1 MGDAAGTSV
10 AASVAIGQTVAAYS
24 FFLPRLPD
32 VREAP
37 RDDTTMV
44 NNVRLG
50 QVAAG
55 AVSMT
60 VAGLLTWL
68 TRSPIPVITTLVI
81 AAVLAAV
88 YQVAMFG
95 GF

>member
-1 MGDAAGTSV
+1 MSDAAGTSV

-24 FFLPRLPD
+24 YFLPRLPE
-32 VREAP
+32 VREASK
-37 RDDTTMV
+37 DDSTMV

-55 AVSMT
+55 AVSLT
-60 VAGLLTWL
+60 VAGLLSWL
-68 TRSPIPVITTLVI
+68 TRSPIPVITTLFI
-81 AAVLAAV
+81 AAVLAAI
-88 YQVAMFG
+88 YQIAMFG